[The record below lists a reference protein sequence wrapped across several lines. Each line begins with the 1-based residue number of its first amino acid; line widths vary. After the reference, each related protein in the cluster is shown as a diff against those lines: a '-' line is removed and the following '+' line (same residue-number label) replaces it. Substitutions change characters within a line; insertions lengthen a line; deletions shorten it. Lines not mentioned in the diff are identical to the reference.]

1 MYYPEHEKE
10 GLLSHKTRDLLLW
23 GSESPNAYVD
33 ISNTIDIKIKALSMH
48 ASQVAP
54 GQTQLQMDDAIRNA
68 ASRSGE
74 SSNSEY
80 AEVFRWIRFTN

>member
-1 MYYPEHEKE
+1 
-10 GLLSHKTRDLLLW
+10 
-23 GSESPNAYVD
+23 
-33 ISNTIDIKIKALSMH
+33 MH

-68 ASRSGE
+68 ARRSGE